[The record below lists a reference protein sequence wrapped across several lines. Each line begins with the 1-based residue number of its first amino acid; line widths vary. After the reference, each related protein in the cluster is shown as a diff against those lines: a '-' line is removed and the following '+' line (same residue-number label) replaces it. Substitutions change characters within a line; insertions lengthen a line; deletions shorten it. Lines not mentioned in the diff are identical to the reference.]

1 MMPLT
6 IAAINEDQVIR
17 KIGGSS
23 EVRTHL
29 ENLGFVP
36 GGTVKV
42 VSSMGGNLI
51 VSVKGSRIALSGE
64 LASKIMV

>member
-1 MMPLT
+1 MPLT
-6 IAAINEDQVIR
+6 IAEKDSEYTV
-17 KIGGSS
+17 KKVGGSA

-36 GGTVKV
+36 GSKV
-42 VSSMGGNLI
+42 RVVNSLNDNLI

-64 LASKIMV
+64 LARRIMV